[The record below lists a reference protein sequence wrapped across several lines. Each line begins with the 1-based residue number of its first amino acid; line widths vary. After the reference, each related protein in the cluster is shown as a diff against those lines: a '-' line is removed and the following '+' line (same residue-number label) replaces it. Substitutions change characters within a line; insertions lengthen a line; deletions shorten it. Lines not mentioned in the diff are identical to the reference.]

1 MAIENVDYDP
11 EEDDLYESQED
22 DGIKDHILE
31 SITDAYFTDLI
42 CEGPIAG
49 FCDQNGDI
57 ITPKYIDETSGL
69 TSTQIQDYNYN
80 ESLKFLKAFYV
91 NDTPMMDSLGK
102 INFDTIEF
110 DFNLGEESYA
120 RPPGWTIQDRNF
132 YTPRIIHKKGGKLT
146 GPAPATYQT
155 TVGGDYN
162 SKSAYRHAMN
172 YGQGTAYNDV
182 DFNDAAN
189 LARARGAGPAVH
201 TIENPWIKNA
211 VLTFNLHASMI
222 QDGNGD
228 PQPYLTLIAIR
239 VKNEGEEFQSP
250 FNYNPSSDHFHQ
262 SNRGKIRNYPTSNIW
277 HSAGGVNSTAGEEII
292 HIYGLATSPFIFD
305 IPIELPPNPRG
316 AKRII
321 QVTKISH
328 ERFPNKKHF
337 GRNKKGKTYNN
348 GIGDMAGATIKT
360 EIELLNVTEVHP
372 FRFKY
377 PNSVVISSK
386 FDSESFA
393 NAPERTWDLKLK
405 KILIPSNYNPET
417 RNYNGFWDG
426 SFDELLR
433 WTDNPAWIFY
443 DLATNPVYG
452 LGKYG
457 ISTYNIDKWNLYK
470 VAKYCDELVRT
481 GFSPYFAERSF
492 TIEATNRSAVNI
504 TLDSNF
510 TAADFL
516 AEYNHAGKKL
526 ALFNKSDDS
535 AATHV
540 EIVSAAVDGSTGRI
554 QTKELFDTSLSGK
567 CSVEFNP
574 NYKVLEPRFT
584 CNVYITERQEALKLL
599 SDLASIFHGMMYW
612 INGKVFLTN
621 DRARDASMLF
631 NNSNVIGGGFEYS
644 GSAKTARFSVAKVSY
659 LDESSGFI
667 RKIEY
672 VEDPDSIIKFGYLE
686 KEVSAFGCSSR
697 GQAHRLAKWILYSS
711 SFESEVVTFKT
722 GIEAAVL
729 RPGDII
735 KIADKNRFLTRLG
748 GRLSNIDVVNKKL
761 YLDSPLDLNV
771 TGDIITIVVPKGTE
785 TEESLYLKSGASD
798 DDIDN
803 ISAPQIFSFKIT
815 EKDPSNKILTI
826 DLTEQDSD
834 KSLNKLLT
842 MCPIGSVWMLE
853 TEDEVLDSSPKEY
866 RVIAIAEDSTE
877 EYGIIASEYNEKK
890 FKSLEQD
897 IVLERNVL
905 PPENTDPQFNILQS
919 PNPPTPPLTL
929 SRIYNETAEHSTILS
944 GDWSGPEKLPIDSN
958 GDTVSFVD
966 YVVDYYYKG
975 TFKDRHR
982 VKGKAGVTD
991 YSDVLNVG
999 DDYGYYTV
1007 NVFSEHNGVKSR
1019 NFITNSI
1026 DIEPTGDFKG
1036 FEIARATFTQNS
1048 VAAAN
1053 YPAEMNSLGEIS
1065 SPSTEFSWQVRDN
1078 RIPNVF
1084 LDEVDLFGDNKWLP
1098 ITVKHFNL
1106 KLMDESDSTIQ
1117 TVNQLKST
1125 KYAFNVGSGNMNG
1138 SRIAKLEIVSVAA
1151 SGETEITNTG
1161 YISGKNYEP
1170 QVSSFST
1177 NFSGATQ
1184 LSIEAAVS
1192 DSDFQNIQV
1201 YRTGIPVT
1209 QELAGG
1215 DFDILD
1221 AEIVKP
1227 ANDVELTDSGVFQ
1240 QDFNKKYY
1248 YKLLPVDTFG
1258 TGVINPVT
1266 GENGGLL
1273 AFSRELRITNL
1284 HSFADE
1290 KGNFNFFWDLKNS
1303 VGESVNIGQ
1312 YNTFNDDDT
1321 DLDGYQ
1327 IELKDDNNDIS
1338 VNEVTFDTIKF
1349 IKLSAGNVIY
1359 VPPNFNQDSNGNIKE
1374 AFYDF
1379 YRRDVSYGS
1388 NLAASEYTFT
1398 LGNFQ
1403 TAAGADI
1410 AGTLTTTLNEGENFH
1425 ISSIDKVSQA
1435 YTLGGNLDT
1444 VDSNIKSGDIFFTRK
1459 IPSTIIPADSTQAAF
1474 TFTRDYNNSVYSAVH
1489 SGGFKLTSTIGSNR
1503 QTTSITKSE
1512 LPATSG
1518 KRSIDF
1524 TVKLVNADFEEVT
1537 SSRIT
1542 GLDPAPSISSSIDF
1556 DPVTA
1561 PGNIIF
1567 KNVDYLPGLE
1577 EKTIKK
1583 VEIYTGDSAD
1593 VALDKDHFAFSIDG
1607 PFGGNTD
1614 KPTSSVTSD
1623 PNVIV
1628 HFNVPLG
1635 ATRSTSYYYNFLPYD
1650 QFGSGIAKKN
1660 VQAYVID
1667 PKRYYEN
1674 FDFTTPEPVS
1684 GLVVDGGYGSDF
1696 FIRWSDGVADDENDE
1711 RNKDIDHYEVWQG
1724 NQAAIGETQQSGLK
1738 IAGGTAFTNQDF
1750 VHYTAN
1756 STELVENTDPSGNID
1771 NASLVAVTK
1780 DRSATVSNT
1789 GDLGW
1794 FWIRGVDKRGNKSEF
1809 YPYETGEFNRD
1820 RTIPEPPSNLSLKGA
1835 FDNFFLEWKNSPSP
1849 DVKEYEIWKS
1859 SSNLLESGY
1868 SAPAKSDASDD
1879 TLNTGVLYLDLDNNL
1894 LQDPWTGSF
1903 LDQQLI
1909 GAVPYPGTFATITGV
1924 RQETAYFWLR
1934 AVDRQNNKS
1943 KFITG
1948 VTGVRE
1954 SLGTVGAADIDDFA
1968 IDASKTFTNIPV
1980 VSGDSWTDG
1989 VSTTG
1994 ISWNAHKLVYSG
2006 VEYQIAAADSPNK
2019 YIYWQR
2025 PNSYY
2030 SASDTHPTLG
2040 DSDFIIATNVNGQH
2054 DLAWNAIANQVIG
2067 SAFIQ
2072 DAAIENAKIAD
2083 LAVDNAKI
2091 ADLYADKIR
2100 AGTITGQDI
2109 TISTAADGSVGG
2121 IRTFNFDASTEGF
2134 ALSGDGTLH
2143 LKGSSDSFLKF
2154 ANNRLELLGTFIN
2167 SSTSATLDANN
2178 ADPDGTIATF
2188 IGGGY
2193 NNNIETEGPEAIG
2206 SGIAS
2211 AIVAGGNNYME
2222 GRYTSIV
2229 GGLSNTGINNYSFI
2243 GGGLDNVLATGR
2255 NEANLYNL
2263 YGVRVGGNFIGAGRY
2278 NNITSFNFSSILGG
2292 FSNLISGDGH
2302 DVIDGGYSVSILG
2315 GSRNCIIG
2323 ITGGLAD
2330 LVAAQNDSDWSTIV
2344 GGNHNLIHQSTGSFI
2359 GNGNY
2364 NKLCHSDRSTIL
2376 NGEANCIFGLTGN
2389 LTNYN
2394 TINNGSFNVVSSNC
2408 DNYYYNTINNGK
2420 SNEICNGRHVTYAGG
2435 ENIISTGVF
2444 NSLVFGRNIC
2454 LTENSVGNVV
2464 LSDYGPRTSS
2474 CVVKNGAQCNS
2485 ATFYFC
2491 CGAYFENTAITVGTG
2506 NGGAVGNASADFK
2519 GIKFKDYYSTNNIPG
2534 SHIDFGWNAY
2544 GISVQAGT
2552 LAYHTADHHKF
2563 YGDASAGDGG
2573 DIIAC
2578 ISQSST
2584 FTGIYANF
2592 DIVACSDC
2600 RGKSNISTI
2609 DNALEKVNNLKG
2621 RTYTAQGSAGK
2632 TYGLVAQEVA
2642 PVVPELV
2649 YSGANGEQYGLK
2661 YQNMTALLIEA
2672 IKEQS
2677 KRICHLERKLKD
2689 QS

>member
-1 MAIENVDYDP
+1 MGIENVDYDP
-11 EEDDLYESQED
+11 EEDDLYGAEED
-22 DGIKDHILE
+22 DAIEGNVLE

-57 ITPKYIDETSGL
+57 ITPNYIDETSGL
-69 TSTQIQDYNYN
+69 TSTEIQDYNYN
-80 ESLKFLKAFYV
+80 ESLKLLKAFYV
-91 NDTPMMDSLGK
+91 NNTPMMDSLGK
-102 INFDTIEF
+102 INFDTIDF

-146 GPAPATYQT
+146 GPAPAAYYN

-162 SKSAYRHAMN
+162 SKHSFRHAMA

-182 DFNDAAN
+182 NFNDAAN
-189 LARARGAGPAVH
+189 LARARGAAPTVH

-250 FNYNPSSDHFHQ
+250 FNYNPSSEHFHQ
-262 SNRGKIRNYPTSNIW
+262 SNRGKIRNYPTSNLW
-277 HSAGGVNSTAGEEII
+277 YSAGGINSTPGEEII
-292 HIYGLATSPFIFD
+292 HVYGLATSSFIFD

-337 GRNKKGKTYNN
+337 TRNSDGNPQNN
-348 GIGDMAGATIKT
+348 NIGDMAGATIKT

-405 KILIPSNYNPET
+405 KISIPSNYNPET

-426 SFDELLR
+426 SFNESLR

-492 TIEATNRSAVNI
+492 TIEATNRSAINI
-504 TLDSNF
+504 ALDSNF
-510 TAADFL
+510 TGADFL

-540 EIVSAAVDGSTGRI
+540 EIVSATVDGSTGRI

-567 CSVEFNP
+567 CSVEFDP

-672 VEDPDSIIKFGYLE
+672 VEDPDSIIKFGFLE

-722 GIEAAVL
+722 GVEAAVL
-729 RPGDII
+729 RPGDVI

-748 GRLSNIDVVNKKL
+748 GRLTNIDVVNKKL

-771 TGDIITIVVPKGTE
+771 TGDIITIVVPKGNE

-929 SRIYNETAEHSTILS
+929 SRIYNETAQHSTVLS
-944 GDWSGPEKLPIDSN
+944 GNWSGPEKLPIDSN

-975 TFKDRHR
+975 AFKDRHR
-982 VKGKAGVTD
+982 VKGKAGITT
-991 YSDVLNVG
+991 YSDILNVG

-1026 DIEPTGDFKG
+1026 DIAPTGDFKG

-1053 YPAEMNSLGEIS
+1053 YPAQMNSLGEIS
-1065 SPSTEFSWQVRDN
+1065 SPSVEFSWQVRDS
-1078 RIPNVF
+1078 RIPNLF

-1098 ITVKHFNL
+1098 TTVKHFDL
-1106 KLMDESDSTIQ
+1106 KLMDENDSTIQ
-1117 TVNQLKST
+1117 TVNKLRST
-1125 KYAFNVGSGNMNG
+1125 KYAFNVGSGNMNN
-1138 SRIAKLEIVSVAA
+1138 SRIAKLQIVSVAP
-1151 SGETEITNTG
+1151 SGLGEIRNTG

-1170 QVSSFST
+1170 QISTFST
-1177 NFSGATQ
+1177 DFSGATQ

-1201 YRTGIPVT
+1201 YRTGIPIT
-1209 QELAGG
+1209 EELAGG
-1215 DFDILD
+1215 DFNIVN

-1227 ANDVELTDSGVFQ
+1227 AGDVELTESGIFQ

-1258 TGVINPVT
+1258 TGVIQSIT
-1266 GENGGLL
+1266 GEGGGLL

-1303 VGESVNIGQ
+1303 VGESVNIAEF
-1312 YNTFNDDDT
+1312 NRFNDDDT
-1321 DLDGYQ
+1321 DLAGYQ
-1327 IELKDDNNDIS
+1327 IELKDDNNDIDINQVS
-1338 VNEVTFDTIKF
+1338 IDTLRF
-1349 IKLSAGNVIY
+1349 IKTNVGTKIW
-1359 VPPNFNQDSNGNIKE
+1359 VSPNLNQDDNGNIKE

-1379 YRRDVSYGS
+1379 YRRDVSYNT
-1388 NLAASEYTFT
+1388 NLDASEYTFT
-1398 LGNFQ
+1398 LGNFK
-1403 TAAGADI
+1403 TAAGADV
-1410 AGTLTTTLNEGENFH
+1410 AGNLSTTLNEKANLH
-1425 ISSIDKVSQA
+1425 ISSINKVAQQ
-1435 YTLGGNLDT
+1435 YTLGSSLDT
-1444 VDSNIKSGDIFFTRK
+1444 IDANIKSGDIFFTKK
-1459 IPSTIIPADSTQAAF
+1459 IPATIIPADSNQASF

-1489 SGGFKLTSTIGSNR
+1489 SGGFKLNNTIGDNR
-1503 QTTSITKSE
+1503 QTTAITKSVI
-1512 LPATSG
+1512 PATSG

-1524 TVKLVNADFEEVT
+1524 NVKLVNEDFQEVT
-1537 SSRIT
+1537 SSRVT
-1542 GLDPAPSISSSIDF
+1542 GLDAAPRISSTIDF

-1583 VEIYTGDSAD
+1583 VEVYTGNSTN
-1593 VALDKDHFAFSIDG
+1593 VNLDEEHFAFSIDG

-1614 KPTSSVTSD
+1614 KPTSTVTSD

-1660 VQAYVID
+1660 IQAYVID
-1667 PKRYYEN
+1667 PKRRFES
-1674 FDFTTPEPVS
+1674 FDFTAPTEISNLAVN
-1684 GLVVDGGYGSDF
+1684 GGYGSDF
-1696 FIRWSDGVADDENDE
+1696 FLSWTDSIADDGDDE
-1711 RNKDIDHYEVWQG
+1711 RNQDIDHYEVWQSTQYPIG
-1724 NQAAIGETQQSGLK
+1724 TAQEDVLKSGASQFPNQNFIKHTATPTELLLNNDPGTGITNAAIVT
-1738 IAGGTAFTNQDF
+1738 T
-1750 VHYTAN
+1750 
-1756 STELVENTDPSGNID
+1756 
-1771 NASLVAVTK
+1771 TK
-1780 DRSATVSNT
+1780 DRSATISNT
-1789 GDLGW
+1789 GELGW
-1794 FWIRGVDKRGNKSEF
+1794 FWIRSVDERGNKSSF
-1809 YPYETGEFNRD
+1809 FPSTTGKFNPKNAV
-1820 RTIPEPPSNLSLKGA
+1820 PEPPTNLKLDGA
-1835 FDNFFLEWKNSPSP
+1835 FDNFFLSWDNSISTN
-1849 DVKEYEIWKS
+1849 VKEYEIWKS
-1859 SSNLLESGY
+1859 PSVALQKNSG
-1868 SAPAKSDASDD
+1868 DITNDL
-1879 TLNTGVLYLDLDNNL
+1879 LNTGVIYLNEYNEVAG
-1894 LQDPWTGSF
+1894 DPWTTGS
-1903 LDQQLI
+1903 QELI
-1909 GAVPYPGTFATITGV
+1909 GTISYPATILTITGV
-1924 RQETAYFWLR
+1924 RQETGYFWIR
-1934 AVDRQNNKS
+1934 AVDKENNKS
-1943 KFITG
+1943 KFANS
-1948 VTGVRE
+1948 VTGTVE
-1954 SLGTVGAADIDDFA
+1954 TLGTINTNDID
-1968 IDASKTFTNIPV
+1968 S
-1980 VSGDSWTDG
+1980 
-1989 VSTTG
+1989 
-1994 ISWNAHKLVYSG
+1994 
-2006 VEYQIAAADSPNK
+2006 
-2019 YIYWQR
+2019 
-2025 PNSYY
+2025 
-2030 SASDTHPTLG
+2030 
-2040 DSDFIIATNVNGQH
+2040 
-2054 DLAWNAIANQVIG
+2054 LAVT
-2067 SAFIQ
+2067 
-2072 DAAIENAKIAD
+2072 NAKIAD

-2091 ADLYADKIR
+2091 ANLYANKIR
-2100 AGTITGQDI
+2100 SETISGQTITIGPSGG
-2109 TISTAADGSVGG
+2109 TPGSV
-2121 IRTFNFDASTEGF
+2121 RSENFTSSQSGF
-2134 ALSGDGTLH
+2134 ALSGNGSLH
-2143 LKGSSDSFLKF
+2143 LKQENSFLKF
-2154 ANNRLELLGTFIN
+2154 GGNRLELVGTFIN

-2178 ADPDGTIATF
+2178 ADPDGTVATF

-2243 GGGLDNVLATGR
+2243 GGGLDNVLDTGR
-2255 NEANLYNL
+2255 NEAALYEY

-2278 NNITSFNFSSILGG
+2278 NNITSFNYSSILGG

-2323 ITGGLAD
+2323 ITGNFAD
-2330 LVAAQNDSDWSTIV
+2330 LTAAQNDSDRSVIV
-2344 GGNHNLIHQSTGSFI
+2344 GGGNNLIHQSTGSFI
-2359 GNGNY
+2359 GNGAY

-2376 NGEANCIFGLTGN
+2376 NGRNNCIFGLTGN
-2389 LTNYN
+2389 LTNFN
-2394 TINNGSFNVVSSNC
+2394 TISNGACNVISSEC
-2408 DNYYYNTINNGK
+2408 DNYYYNTINNGH

-2435 ENIISTGVF
+2435 CSIISTGAW

-2464 LSDYGPRTSS
+2464 FSDYGPRTSS
-2474 CVVKNGAQCNS
+2474 CVVKNATQCNS

-2491 CGAYFENTAITVGTG
+2491 CGAYFCDTNITAPKITGTTCIVG
-2506 NGGAVGNASADFK
+2506 
-2519 GIKFKDYYSTNNIPG
+2519 
-2534 SHIDFGWNAY
+2534 
-2544 GISVQAGT
+2544 
-2552 LAYHTADHHKF
+2552 
-2563 YGDASAGDGG
+2563 
-2573 DIIAC
+2573 AC
-2578 ISQSST
+2578 IKSEG
-2584 FTGIYANF
+2584 GIYADH
-2592 DIVACSDC
+2592 DIVACSDA
-2600 RGKSNISTI
+2600 RGKTNVAPIS
-2609 DNALEKVNNLKG
+2609 NALNKVNKLCG
-2621 RTYTAQGSAGK
+2621 VTYCTNKSSSTSIGFLAQD
-2632 TYGLVAQEVA
+2632 VA
-2642 PVVPELV
+2642 PIVPEVV
-2649 YSGANGEQYGLK
+2649 YSGVSGEEYGLK
-2661 YQNMTALLIEA
+2661 YQNMTALLVEA
-2672 IKEQS
+2672 MKEQS
-2677 KRICHLERKLKD
+2677 KRICYLEKQLKD